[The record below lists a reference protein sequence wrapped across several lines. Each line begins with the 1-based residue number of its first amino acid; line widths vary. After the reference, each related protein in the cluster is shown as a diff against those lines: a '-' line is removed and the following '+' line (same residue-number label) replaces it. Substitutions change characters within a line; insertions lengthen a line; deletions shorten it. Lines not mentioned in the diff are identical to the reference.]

1 MYNAYDENLYKTL
14 STHERHLHVVFLSNE
29 KDANDNYLPRRM
41 IADITHYAITTVR
54 TYEKYYEDLLEE
66 ARKIFYG
73 IKKLIKGIVDKVK
86 KQYEVG
92 TELCYLC
99 KFYNSK
105 GEKVFSKIGTTTRLI
120 ETRMKEHLS
129 YYSNLDIIGVE
140 IESVINCGAYPAEGL
155 ESYCRAYYIKKYP
168 NAFKKNDRFFNVDL
182 NTEEFNNLATTY
194 LA

>member
-1 MYNAYDENLYKTL
+1 
-14 STHERHLHVVFLSNE
+14 
-29 KDANDNYLPRRM
+29 
-41 IADITHYAITTVR
+41 
-54 TYEKYYEDLLEE
+54 
-66 ARKIFYG
+66 
-73 IKKLIKGIVDKVK
+73 
-86 KQYEVG
+86 
-92 TELCYLC
+92 
-99 KFYNSK
+99 
-105 GEKVFSKIGTTTRLI
+105 
-120 ETRMKEHLS
+120 MKEHLS